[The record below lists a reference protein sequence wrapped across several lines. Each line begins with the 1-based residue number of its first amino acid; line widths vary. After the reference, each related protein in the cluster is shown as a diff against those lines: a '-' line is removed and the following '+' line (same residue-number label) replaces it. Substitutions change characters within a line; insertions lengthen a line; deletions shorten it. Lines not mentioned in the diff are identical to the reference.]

1 MATVAPN
8 SPSNGKRSRSEYED
22 GDGGVS
28 KADGNASDAEG
39 FPINVITF
47 E

>member
-1 MATVAPN
+1 MATNAPK
-8 SPSNGKRSRSEYED
+8 SPTKGKRSRSEYED

-28 KADGNASDAEG
+28 KANVNASDAEG
-39 FPINVITF
+39 FPIIMSTF